1 MFVVTMNR
9 KTLRKVVVVAVC
21 AVITVAAAFA
31 AVGVSQAVSAA
42 ATPAENSV
50 QNTDEMVEFLLG
62 YGVEADAGSAE
73 VTKVRIPKKFD
84 DDFKAFNEVI
94 KTSGMDLEKYRG
106 KEADKWVLEAPNKTV
121 ESEKAYAVL
130 LVRSDKVIGAY
141 LIFQPSGN
149 VEALSARP
157 ALAQAETEDPAAVAA
172 PQTDSSQVEAG
183 AEADSVPDDGIP
195 KVGAQGI
202 IPTEADYTEADMP
215 TE

>member
-1 MFVVTMNR
+1 MFVVTMNK
-9 KTLRKVVVVAVC
+9 KTLRKVIVVAVC
-21 AVITVAAAFA
+21 AVVTVAAAFA

-42 ATPAENSV
+42 ASAGESTV
-50 QNTDEMVEFLLG
+50 HNTQEMVEFLLG

-73 VTKVRIPKKFD
+73 VTKIRIPKKFD
-84 DDFKAFNEVI
+84 EDFKAFNEVI

-130 LVRSDKVIGAY
+130 LVRNDKVIGAY

-149 VEALSARP
+149 VEALNVRP
-157 ALAQAETEDPAAVAA
+157 VLAQANSLTEE
-172 PQTDSSQVEAG
+172 QAG
-183 AEADSVPDDGIP
+183 AQADSAVPDDGIP

-202 IPTEADYTEADMP
+202 IPTEADYTQADMP